1 MPTEKK
7 REMVAFLHEQLSK
20 SQLVILTDYRGLN
33 MAALTGL
40 RRGLEKAGARYHVVK
55 NTLLRLA
62 LRQARIEGLE
72 PYLEGPTAVAFA
84 YGDPVAVARALVAQ
98 QAEHPVLQIKGG
110 WMPGQVL
117 SPEQVQFLTTL
128 PPRPALLGQ
137 FLGAVQGPLASLA
150 GGLSELLRQL
160 VYLLQQ
166 RSEQATE
173 VA

>member
-7 REMVAFLHEQLSK
+7 RETVAFLREQLAK
-20 SQLVILTDYRGLN
+20 SQLVVLTDYRGLN

-40 RRGLEKAGARYHVVK
+40 RRNLEKAGARYHIVK
-55 NTLLRLA
+55 NTLLKIAMEELGIA
-62 LRQARIEGLE
+62 GVD

-84 YGDPVAVARALVAQ
+84 HGDPVAAARTILAQ
-98 QAEHPVLQIKGG
+98 QAELSTLRVKGA

-117 SPEQVQFLTTL
+117 SPEQVQFLATL
-128 PPRPALLGQ
+128 PPRPVLLGQ
-137 FLGAVQGPLASLA
+137 LLGAVQGPLANLA

-160 VYLLQQ
+160 VYVLQQ
-166 RSEQATE
+166 RSEQQ